1 MYNQFAVMS
10 SIFATEVMGISAPTI
25 GLLNVG
31 EEPEKGM
38 DLHKEVYRMLQ
49 EEFETFTGNIEGG
62 DILLGKTDIYLCD
75 GFAGNVLLKFGESI
89 PEILRNLLPK
99 TMKKERL
106 DEESQKLVYRVITET
121 MKPFNYEHDGGIHF
135 VRVNAMR
142 MLGHVSSSTI
152 AISHMIH
159 TTINYIQNKI
169 NHKIVASLNP

>member
-1 MYNQFAVMS
+1 MYHQFAVMS

-38 DLHKEVYRMLQ
+38 DLHKEVYRLLQ

-75 GFAGNVLLKFGESI
+75 GFSGNVLLKFGESI

-99 TMKKERL
+99 TMKKEGL

-121 MKPFNYEHDGGIHF
+121 MKAFICGDVVVIAF
-135 VRVNAMR
+135 LVVNVMSLVVDR
-142 MLGHVSSSTI
+142 SIMPV
-152 AISHMIH
+152 AISNMIH
-159 TTINYIQNKI
+159 NAVKWIENEIMR
-169 NHKIVASLNP
+169 KIVASLNP